1 MKTPNDKTKNTESPA
16 PAGNFIALL
25 QGKTGGVMLHDLDEQ
40 LAHLVRTVQA
50 TRKGGT
56 LTYKVKITPNARA
69 GVKIDDELSVKEP
82 KAEAGVSFF
91 FADEHGTLLR
101 NDPRQ
106 ATLPL
111 RSVDDDDAEQAPR
124 IVKEA

>member
-1 MKTPNDKTKNTESPA
+1 MKSSTSKIIKDTESPA

-25 QGKTGGVMLHDLDEQ
+25 QGKTGGVMLADLDEQ
-40 LAHLVRTVQA
+40 LAQLVRTVQT
-50 TRKGGT
+50 TRKSGT

-69 GVKIDDELSVKEP
+69 GVKIDDELSLKEP

-91 FADEHGTLLR
+91 FADENGALLK

-106 ATLPL
+106 TTLPL
-111 RSVDDDDAEQAPR
+111 RSVDDDEEQAPR
-124 IVKEA
+124 VVNQ

>member
-1 MKTPNDKTKNTESPA
+1 MNPTNKKHTEMPA

-40 LAHLVRTVQA
+40 LAALVRSVQM

-56 LTYKVKITPNARA
+56 LTYKVKISPNAKA
-69 GVKIDDELSVKEP
+69 GVKIDDELSIKEP

-111 RSVDDDDAEQAPR
+111 RSVDDDAEQAPR
-124 IVKEA
+124 VINQ